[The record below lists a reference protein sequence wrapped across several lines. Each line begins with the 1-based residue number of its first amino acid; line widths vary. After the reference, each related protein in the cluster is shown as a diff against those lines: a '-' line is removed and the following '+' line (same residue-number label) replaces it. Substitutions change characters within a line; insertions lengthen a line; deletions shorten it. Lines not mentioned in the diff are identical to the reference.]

1 MAEGPGF
8 QDYAQLAFWLGCGPL
23 AKLLVILSERVAHSE
38 PLAEPTTA
46 NAEVGVAART
56 TREYILYFDVWR
68 SICVALVVI
77 THSNEAYAEWN
88 VFGVQ
93 LWVLPYLELISGT
106 LCAVSKRSVLD
117 YAAKLLLYT
126 SLGCLMNLL
135 ACLARGTPRWWDNTG
150 MNVAF
155 QLGFTFQLAILGL
168 LITPLR
174 WQLSEPQKAS
184 SRARWNIII
193 FGALALCLLLAILME
208 AVLNKSE
215 EGLKEGTDYVT
226 IPATECLLHVLML
239 CVLAEYLPLRWK
251 GFLGHASWLFLY
263 STRLLR
269 RQPRPVGP
277 ELHLGELFFWAFTA
291 KLVPMAGQEAIGRL
305 MTKLW
310 PFLLVACGLLLR
322 PGVFGRKDQYPWD
335 SWDDRARMYLGEF
348 IACMAFLTI
357 PAANLPDKL
366 AFPQSWRRHMVWL
379 NWWSLLAFMSH
390 KAFYYLVD
398 GIWPW
403 YCMVLTVY
411 AAAFLCFLVWRPRDV
426 EKTPEPAEER
436 ASWTGSPRAVE
447 LVQASASF
455 SSAS

>member
-1 MAEGPGF
+1 MAGGPEF

-23 AKLLVILSERVAHSE
+23 AKLLVVFSERAAHSD
-38 PLAEPTTA
+38 PLAEPTRA
-46 NAEVGVAART
+46 DAEVRAVPRI

-88 VFGVQ
+88 VFAVQ

-106 LCAVSKRSVLD
+106 LCAVSKRGVLD
-117 YAAKLLLYT
+117 YAAKLMLYT

-135 ACLARGTPRWWDNTG
+135 ACLARGSPRWWEDTT

-155 QLGFTFQLAILGL
+155 QLGFTFQLALFGL

-174 WQLSEPQKAS
+174 WELSEPEKAS
-184 SRARWNIII
+184 SRARWNVGI
-193 FGALALCLLLAILME
+193 FGTLALCLLLAIMTE
-208 AVLNKSE
+208 ALLNESE
-215 EGLKEGTDYVT
+215 RGLKEATDYVI
-226 IPATECLLHVLML
+226 IPVTECLLHILML
-239 CVLAEYLPLRWK
+239 CVLAEYLPMSWK
-251 GFLGHASWLFLY
+251 GFMGHASWLFLY
-263 STRLLR
+263 STRLWR
-269 RQPRPVGP
+269 RQPRPLGP

-291 KLVPMAGQEAIGRL
+291 KLVPMFGQEAIGRL

-310 PFLLVACGLLLR
+310 PFLLVCCGLLLR
-322 PGVFGRKDQYPWD
+322 PGIFGRKDQYPWD
-335 SWDDRARMYLGEF
+335 SWYDRGRMYLGEL

-357 PAANLPDKL
+357 PVANLPDKL

-390 KAFYYLVD
+390 KAFYILVD

-411 AAAFLCFLVWRPRDV
+411 AAAFPCFLVWRPRDV
-426 EKTPEPAEER
+426 EEASGRAEER
-436 ASWTGSPRAVE
+436 GSWTGSPRAVE